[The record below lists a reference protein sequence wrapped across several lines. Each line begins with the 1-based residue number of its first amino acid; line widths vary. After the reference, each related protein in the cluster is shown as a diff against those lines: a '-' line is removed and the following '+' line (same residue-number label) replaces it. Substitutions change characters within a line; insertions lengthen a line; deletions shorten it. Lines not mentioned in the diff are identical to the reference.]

1 MDKIKQTLN
10 NIIDWIDNQGIL
22 AWIAVMVISFIIFW
36 PIGLVVLFFLIWSN
50 RFGKGPKKNL
60 DNDLPLIENSAF
72 EKYKTDTLNR
82 LAQEQKEFEEFMS
95 KLKAAKDQQEFDRF
109 MEQRKATNS

>member
-1 MDKIKQTLN
+1 
-10 NIIDWIDNQGIL
+10 
-22 AWIAVMVISFIIFW
+22 MVKD
-36 PIGLVVLFFLIWSN
+36 L
-50 RFGKGPKKNL
+50 KKKL
-60 DNDLPLIENSAF
+60 DNDLPLIKNSAF
-72 EKYKTDTLNR
+72 EKYKTEILNR